1 MRLRECFCQYFFS
14 RHDFAFDIAW
24 LDGGDFSSLISME
37 TSLPFVLL
45 MDCTTVLYFIL
56 TVVQDVMKCE
66 AQWSKRGYFRVVAH
80 YAPFLRQSRRFF
92 GMEMTCWLVTII
104 FPDLSTHGMN
114 QLILSFQSSRS
125 GNDTG
130 DGSSQSGS
138 NLGFTHSFVATL
150 SVIIVSELGD
160 KTFFIAAIMA
170 MRHSRATVFAGAMS
184 ALGVMHV
191 MSAFFG

>member
-1 MRLRECFCQYFFS
+1 MTL
-14 RHDFAFDIAW
+14 HG
-24 LDGGDFSSLISME
+24 LMGGDFSSLISME
-37 TSLPFVLL
+37 TSFPFVLL

-114 QLILSFQSSRS
+114 RLILSFQSSRS

>member
-1 MRLRECFCQYFFS
+1 
-14 RHDFAFDIAW
+14 
-24 LDGGDFSSLISME
+24 
-37 TSLPFVLL
+37 
-45 MDCTTVLYFIL
+45 
-56 TVVQDVMKCE
+56 
-66 AQWSKRGYFRVVAH
+66 
-80 YAPFLRQSRRFF
+80 
-92 GMEMTCWLVTII
+92 MEMTCWLVTII

-114 QLILSFQSSRS
+114 RLILSFQSSRS